1 MGECLLQKNGVTVDS
16 TAVTATESD
25 VLIGKTYMKS
35 NGDKGVGTKPDNGS
49 PQKTLPLNGSIVLPS
64 GYYGGGTVK
73 SSVPTY
79 NGETIVTGKNAVTVK
94 TSGKYATGNIELKPI
109 ANLTSAVIKK
119 GMYVA
124 GIGPGTWEGYLN
136 EDPNAPFF
144 LGTLGP
150 GWTSGKLAVI
160 QPGGNWSI
168 GSASI
173 IKDAYWMHATAK
185 SESVAIVF
193 EKRVDFTKYNK
204 VKITGQL
211 IQGGQH
217 LVMMITENLVTS
229 YLAYQTGN
237 GYTFRID
244 DFGERITKY
253 VKLPASAAGDIE
265 IDISDATNKSSL
277 HYMYFYLEPNRYTN
291 TDYEVELYKII
302 LA

>member
-79 NGETIVTGKNAVTVK
+79 NGETIVTGKNSITVK

-136 EDPNAPFF
+136 EDPNMPFYY
-144 LGTLGP
+144 GTLGP
-150 GWTSGKLAVI
+150 GFTTDLVKITSGKYTL
-160 QPGGNWSI
+160 
-168 GSASI
+168 GSAKI
-173 IKDAYWMHATAK
+173 IKDAYWIFTGGFYEGIAIGFAK
-185 SESVAIVF
+185 AL
-193 EKRVDFTKYNK
+193 DFTKLSK
-204 VKITGQL
+204 VKIIADK
-211 IQGGQH
+211 IQGKG
-217 LVMMITENLVTS
+217 LSLLITENYFTDQLANAMGNDWLTS
-229 YLAYQTGN
+229 LGAIVDVRIMTADGQTEWVLN
-237 GYTFRID
+237 LDNYTSDQRSKM
-244 DFGERITKY
+244 KY
-253 VKLPASAAGDIE
+253 IYVFLGIQSSAECEYNI
-265 IDISDATNKSSL
+265 
-277 HYMYFYLEPNRYTN
+277 
-291 TDYEVELYKII
+291 YKIQCV
-302 LA
+302 